1 MWSYFT
7 YYRGERKNGTN
18 GRVLRP
24 LWAHVLA
31 TCLFSRLF
39 FFRMAEPGAWIWKRE
54 VSPMAYGERWCR
66 LIHEL
71 MILNGLRWQIRA
83 INLDMPACFAGGA
96 FIRARITHWRLV
108 RSNEGKKQ
116 KQMGRSRRRKPLF
129 RKWISFISACG
140 FVWIGSCAKKICHFR
155 MLSKWPLQPRKPDCP
170 STVGVRVAFI
180 RKHSASS
187 RSRQI
192 FQRFARQDRLGL
204 SEPYLEICSLIEEKR
219 LKCCL
224 KPEYWPGVMI
234 WKRHMALWT
243 GFSQKVETKKRCQ
256 NEFVLTAKRL
266 NFGPIMQEKV
276 RLKKL
281 QLQAEMQSK

>member
-1 MWSYFT
+1 MVLFHILPWW
-7 YYRGERKNGTN
+7 EKNGTN

-71 MILNGLRWQIRA
+71 LILNGLRWQIRA

-140 FVWIGSCAKKICHFR
+140 FVWIGSCAKKTAISGCFQSGR
-155 MLSKWPLQPRKPDCP
+155 CSRGNRIALLPWAFGLPSSENILLRPDPAKFSTLCPPR
-170 STVGVRVAFI
+170 
-180 RKHSASS
+180 
-187 RSRQI
+187 
-192 FQRFARQDRLGL
+192 
-204 SEPYLEICSLIEEKR
+204 
-219 LKCCL
+219 
-224 KPEYWPGVMI
+224 
-234 WKRHMALWT
+234 
-243 GFSQKVETKKRCQ
+243 
-256 NEFVLTAKRL
+256 
-266 NFGPIMQEKV
+266 
-276 RLKKL
+276 
-281 QLQAEMQSK
+281 